1 MSQYFP
7 KPYESFRW
15 DIDVKVDWS
24 NYAAK
29 ADLNNVTGIYIS
41 ELALRS
47 DLPNLK
53 AEVDK
58 IDVYKWKTISVDLSK
73 LSNAVNNDVVKKA
86 VHDKSA
92 AKVNNI
98 DISGFVLKTYYDP
111 DKSELEM
118 KIPDTSGL
126 KKQTIMLKLLT

>member
-29 ADLNNVTGIYIS
+29 ADLNNATGIYIS

-53 AEVDK
+53 AEVGK

-73 LSNAVNNDVVKKA
+73 LSNAVNNYVVKKA

-92 AKVNNI
+92 ARVNNI

>member
-29 ADLNNVTGIYIS
+29 ADLNNATGIYIS

-53 AEVDK
+53 AEVGK
-58 IDVYKWKTISVDLSK
+58 IDVYNWKTISVDLSK

-92 AKVNNI
+92 ARVNNI

>member
-29 ADLNNVTGIYIS
+29 ADLNNATGIYIS

-92 AKVNNI
+92 ARVNNI

>member
-29 ADLNNVTGIYIS
+29 ADLNNATGIYIS

-53 AEVDK
+53 AEVGK

-92 AKVNNI
+92 ATVNNI

>member
-98 DISGFVLKTYYDP
+98 DISGFVLKNYYDP

>member
-29 ADLNNVTGIYIS
+29 ADLNNATGIYIS
-41 ELALRS
+41 ELVLRS

-53 AEVDK
+53 AEVGK

-92 AKVNNI
+92 ARVNNI

>member
-29 ADLNNVTGIYIS
+29 ADLNNATGIYIS

-53 AEVDK
+53 AEVGK

-92 AKVNNI
+92 ARVNNI

>member
-1 MSQYFP
+1 MSQFFP

-29 ADLNNVTGIYIS
+29 ADLNNATGIYIS

-53 AEVDK
+53 AEVGK

-92 AKVNNI
+92 ARVNNI